1 MIFNTLGRI
10 AIVLSI
16 LLIIPTVLALALGEA
31 SWWAIAITVG
41 ISLVIGLVL
50 VLCLKPKDKTIFA
63 KEGLIIVSLSWIY
76 VSAIGALPFVISRVI
91 PNYIDA
97 FFEMCSGFSTTGAT
111 ILKGYEI
118 DSLYGTDKA
127 LLFWR
132 SFTHWIG
139 GMGVIV
145 FLMAFETGSSDRGMH
160 ILRAEMPGPTVDKIV
175 PRARNTAKI
184 LYLLYIGFTVAEMV
198 ALIIVGATTKLPSGE
213 TLTIGENIYDAIVH
227 AFGTAGTGGFSVRG
241 SSIAYYGAAYQW
253 IITAFMILFGINF
266 NLYYLVI
273 LRKIKQAFS
282 SRELW
287 IFVGIIA
294 VSMTAISVDIA
305 LNIVSLP
312 FIRNAHDNVR
322 HSLFQVASFISTTGY
337 STIPSPYDINIF
349 PLLSRGILFLL
360 MFIGGCAGSTGG
372 GLKVSRVVILCKAV
386 KKELRRVLHPR
397 NANAVKF
404 EGKILS
410 DETLHGVTSYFG
422 LYMLI
427 LAATFIVLC
436 FDNGTVTYALNV
448 NSNVSVI
455 ETNITAAVSCIN
467 NIGPAYGVAASG
479 YYMYNWFSK
488 LVMSFAM
495 LIGRLEIYPI
505 LLTFAPTTWFKR

>member
-1 MIFNTLGRI
+1 MNYRMIFNTLGKV
-10 AIVLSI
+10 AIVLAI
-16 LLIIPTVLALALGEA
+16 LLVIPAVLALCLSEA
-31 SWWAIAITVG
+31 SWWAIATTVG

-50 VLCLKPKDKTIFA
+50 VLCIKPKDKVIFS

-76 VSAIGALPFVISRVI
+76 VSAIGALPFVISGEI

-111 ILKGYEI
+111 ILEGTQIDLMYETSKG
-118 DSLYGTDKA
+118 

-139 GMGVIV
+139 GMGVVV

-160 ILRAEMPGPTVDKIV
+160 ILRAEMPGPVVDKIV

-184 LYLLYIGFTVAEMV
+184 LYLLYIGFTVAEIV
-198 ALIIVGATTKLPSGE
+198 ALIIAGAVAKMP
-213 TLTIGENIYDAIVH
+213 IGENIFDAIVH

-241 SSIAYYGAAYQW
+241 ISIAYYGAAYQW
-253 IITAFMILFGINF
+253 IITVFMILFGINF
-266 NLYYLVI
+266 NLYYLMI
-273 LRKIKQAFS
+273 LRKFRQAFG

-287 IFVGIIA
+287 IFVGIIV
-294 VSMTAISVDIA
+294 VSATAIAINIA
-305 LNIVSLP
+305 TAITELP
-312 FIRNAHDNVR
+312 FRDNAHDVIR
-322 HSLFQVASFISTTGY
+322 HSLFQVAAFISTTGY
-337 STIPSPYDINIF
+337 SSIPNGYNINNF
-349 PLLSRGILFLL
+349 PLLSLGILFLL

-372 GLKVSRVVILCKAV
+372 GLKVSRVVILGKAV

-404 EGKILS
+404 EGKIIS

-422 LYMLI
+422 LYMLL

-436 FDNGTVTYALNV
+436 FDGGQGL
-448 NSNVSVI
+448 SV

-479 YYMYNWFSK
+479 YYMYNWLSK

-505 LLTFAPTTWFKR
+505 LLMFAPTTWIKR